1 MAITKLKV
9 NLTDQ
14 LISDK
19 VLLAR
24 PVQDLTEVENALLD
38 GSYFIQAIGSPR
50 KSYELE
56 FIVGGDQVDAVN
68 EHAAVKTPLKLER
81 HGQTHVGII
90 SGNPDWQQEIG
101 STDPS
106 KSVQRCRILLRV
118 TGGS

>member
-38 GSYFIQAIGSPR
+38 GSYFIQTIGSPR

-56 FIVGGDQVDAVN
+56 FIATAAQTDTIN
-68 EHAAVKTPLKLER
+68 NYAAVKTPLKLER
-81 HGQTHVGII
+81 HGQTHIGII
-90 SGNPDWQQEIG
+90 AGNPDWQQEIG
-101 STDPS
+101 STDPA
-106 KSVQRCRILLRV
+106 KSVQRCRILFRV